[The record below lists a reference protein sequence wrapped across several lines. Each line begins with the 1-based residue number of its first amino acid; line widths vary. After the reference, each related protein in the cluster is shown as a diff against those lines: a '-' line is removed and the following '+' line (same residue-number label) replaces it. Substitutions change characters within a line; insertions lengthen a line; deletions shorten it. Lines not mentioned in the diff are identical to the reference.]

1 MNSMGGKKVL
11 YAAFDAYPG
20 FKGAQTHIRTNL
32 LALEKCGVQATL
44 LCLGHGGSFRDP
56 ESGAMVHTFAVSE
69 RNMLRRSELF
79 GRFLV
84 DMADRMIAD
93 PPDVIHFRD
102 IWSGTPL
109 LSHPISRNSRIVF
122 EVNGLPSVELPSHY
136 PRLAGN
142 YPLLARLRRTEDE
155 CLARSDSV
163 ITVCRRTSRY
173 LVERGCDKGK
183 ISEIPNAADPGL
195 PSEALPTGVTGFEE
209 IAATSEKVIL
219 YVGTLAPWQGLQTL
233 LDAMTHLVRR
243 NDFLLVVAASGRKG
257 VKRLRRQAV
266 AKGLITRV
274 TILDGVHHEIMPS
287 LYTRAYLSVA
297 PLGRGARNELQ
308 GCCPLKVV
316 ESMVHGTPVVA
327 SDLPVVQ
334 ELVYPGL
341 DGWLVPPG
349 SPRALAGA
357 LEMLLDNEPLRDRLA
372 RGAYDRA
379 CRDFGTKLFAERL
392 AAVYN
397 SLTGGET

>member
-1 MNSMGGKKVL
+1 MSAMGGKKVL

-20 FKGAQTHIRTNL
+20 SKGAQAHIRTNL
-32 LALEKCGVQATL
+32 LAIAHGGGLATL
-44 LCLGHGGSFRDP
+44 LCLGQGGSFRDP
-56 ESGAMVHTFAVSE
+56 DSGAMVHAFAVGE

-84 DMADRMIAD
+84 EMADRMIAD

-102 IWSGTPL
+102 IWSGIPL

-122 EVNGLPSVELPSHY
+122 EVNGLPSVELPNHY
-136 PRLAGN
+136 PRLADN
-142 YPLLARLRRTEDE
+142 SPLLARLRWMEDE

-183 ISEIPNAADPGL
+183 ITEIPNAADPGVASETL
-195 PSEALPTGVTGFEE
+195 PIGAAGFEE
-209 IAATSEKVIL
+209 AAANGEKVIL

-233 LDAMTHLVRR
+233 LEAMTHLGRR
-243 NDFLLVVAASGRKG
+243 NDFRLVVAASGRKG

-274 TILDGVHHEIMPS
+274 TILDGVHHAIMPN
-287 LYTRAYLSVA
+287 LYQRAYLSVA
-297 PLGRGARNELQ
+297 PLARGARNELQ

-316 ESMVHGTPVVA
+316 ESMVQGTPVVA
-327 SDLPVVQ
+327 SDLPVVR
-334 ELVYPGL
+334 ELICPGQ

-372 RGAYDRA
+372 LGAYERA